1 MLTVEDIRKRL
12 KLQPHPEGGYFT
24 ETYRSVHKLPKK
36 VLPGGYGGDRAVST
50 AIYYLLT
57 SKSFSAMH
65 RLRGDEVFHFY
76 LGDPVDLLQLHPD
89 GTGKIAVLG
98 PNLAAGMRPQLV
110 VPGGVWQ
117 GMKLLRG
124 GKYALLGTT
133 VAPGFDFKD
142 FEIGHREELVDE
154 YPQFAKLITELT
166 R

>member
-1 MLTVEDIRKRL
+1 
-12 KLQPHPEGGYFT
+12 
-24 ETYRSVHKLPKK
+24 
-36 VLPGGYGGDRAVST
+36 
-50 AIYYLLT
+50 
-57 SKSFSAMH
+57 MH